1 MPTCRDEILECIR
14 RVTAAKDTPF
24 AIDEIVAG
32 MRAGGT
38 GYAEST
44 IRTHITSRM
53 CADAPDN
60 HAKTYADLDRV
71 ERGVYRLRRRPSHRF
86 APQLN
91 PVQPPLDYNNSA
103 LTALRTR

>member
-14 RVTAAKDTPF
+14 RVTASKDTPF
-24 AIDEIVAG
+24 TIDEIVAG

-44 IRTHITSRM
+44 IRTHISSRM

-60 HAKTYADLDRV
+60 HAVTYTDLDRV
-71 ERGVYRLRRRPSHRF
+71 GRGVYRLRRRPVIGES
-86 APQLN
+86 
-91 PVQPPLDYNNSA
+91 
-103 LTALRTR
+103 